1 MSFTCRSGH
10 HSRTDDYCEVCGA
23 RNPNP
28 VQVPAAVAR
37 AGDWEFCP
45 GCGTPREGSDRY
57 CPSCGYDFETGES
70 LQPPPAKELA
80 ATPVP
85 QPVVAETEL
94 VVVLTFDGHRPN
106 EAGCP
111 EPPED
116 QPEHIFALDRRSLVI
131 GRADNPNL
139 QIPIHD
145 DPYVSRRHAEIIELG
160 GGWGLRDLGSTNGT
174 KLNAVPLEGTEIKVL
189 RADDVIELGCF
200 SRLTVRAR
208 SRLQTG
214 ALARPGLRRWG
225 APPPGQERP

>member
-1 MSFTCRSGH
+1 MSFICRSGH
-10 HSRTDDYCEVCGA
+10 RSRTEDYCEVCGA
-23 RNPNP
+23 RNPNL
-28 VQVPAAVAR
+28 VHVFAGTVAE
-37 AGDWEFCP
+37 AGDGDLCP

-57 CPSCGYDFETGES
+57 CPSCGYDFETGEA
-70 LQPPPAKELA
+70 LRPPPASEA
-80 ATPVP
+80 VPTTAPPPVADA
-85 QPVVAETEL
+85 VL
-94 VVVLTFDGHRPN
+94 VVVLSFDGHRPN

-174 KLNAVPLEGTEIKVL
+174 KLIAVPREGAEITVL

-214 ALARPGLRRWG
+214 VTARPALRRWES
-225 APPPGQERP
+225 PPPGQERP